1 MSAPRHARD
10 GAALLSALLS
20 ASLGTFVGGE
30 ASAQAGGQRAGAG
43 ADSAPSAC
51 WRFSFGDWVPSLEW
65 ARAGHA
71 GDAAKVAKGVE
82 RLRDSIYD
90 RDPAA
95 RANAMTIERTRD
107 GMLVMLYPPW
117 WPVGV
122 RITFDSSLNAGRE
135 MRGTALAMVAD
146 GRTESPRAPARALQV
161 DCR

>member
-1 MSAPRHARD
+1 MNAMVRLGLVASV
-10 GAALLSALLS
+10 AAATP
-20 ASLGTFVGGE
+20 AGSLG
-30 ASAQAGGQRAGAG
+30 AQRGAPVDTAPAG
-43 ADSAPSAC
+43 AC
-51 WRFSFGDWVPSLEW
+51 WRFVFGEWTPPLEW

-71 GDAAKVAKGVE
+71 GDAARIGKNVE

-95 RANAMTIERTRD
+95 RGNAMTVERTRE

-122 RITFDSSLNAGRE
+122 RIMFDSTVAGGRE

-146 GRTESPRAPARALQV
+146 GRAESPRAPARALQV
-161 DCR
+161 DCRRP